1 MSVRYHV
8 AQRHLTLTPPPPVDL
23 REWESDDDVNA
34 TYVKKLVA
42 LATTMHI
49 NHRTIGTMIYLGFIA
64 NEYYGSAESEKA
76 IRFRKHLDQEY
87 HATAAACML
96 LETLDN
102 SMIPGSVAGTAIYC
116 VHRPPLPL
124 PTLSVRSCFTRQPN
138 LGRLI

>member
-1 MSVRYHV
+1 MNT
-8 AQRHLTLTPPPPVDL
+8 A
-23 REWESDDDVNA
+23 
-34 TYVKKLVA
+34 YVKKLVA

-49 NHRTIGTMIYLGFIA
+49 THRTVGTMIYFGLIA
-64 NEYYGSAESEKA
+64 NEHYGSEETNRA

-102 SMIPGSVAGTAIYC
+102 SMIPGSVAGAAIYC
-116 VHRPPLPL
+116 AHRPPLPL